1 MTGAIELRP
10 VLELRDVT
18 LGYERHPAIHH
29 VTGAFAAGSLT
40 AIVGPNG
47 AGKSTLMK
55 GLAGLLRPLDGEIL
69 CHGIGRHDV
78 AYLPQQTEIDND
90 FPISV
95 LDVVVLGAWR
105 SIGAF
110 GRVTPVVR
118 EKALAALADVG
129 LEGFGDRLIGALSV
143 GQRQKVLFARAML
156 ADAPLLL
163 LDEPFTAMDSR
174 TIDELMALVLRWHR
188 EGRTIIAVVHDFE
201 QVRTCFP
208 ETLLLA
214 REVVAWGATTSVLTS
229 ANLLKAAAVSD
240 VWDRRAPVCERIDA

>member
-1 MTGAIELRP
+1 MTGVI
-10 VLELRDVT
+10 ELRDVT
-18 LGYERHPAIHH
+18 LGYERHPAVHH
-29 VTGAFAAGSLT
+29 VSGAFAAGSLT

-55 GLAGLLRPLDGEIL
+55 GLAGLLRPLDGEIVR
-69 CHGIGRHDV
+69 HGLARHDI

-105 SIGAF
+105 RIGAF
-110 GRVTPVVR
+110 GRVTRAVR
-118 EKALAALADVG
+118 ETAQAALTDVG

-143 GQRQKVLFARAML
+143 GQRQKALFARAML

-163 LDEPFTAMDSR
+163 LDEPFTAMDAR

-188 EGRTIIAVVHDFE
+188 EGRTIVAVVHDFE

-214 REVVAWGATTSVLTS
+214 RDVVAWGSTASVLTS

-240 VWDRRAPVCERIDA
+240 VWDRHAPVCERIDA